1 MTKTISAKNGKDPF
15 IEILHRVLDEAAIF
29 VIGGF
34 PFFKQI
40 TLEAL
45 ETIFATKALGR
56 QLALVS
62 IDNNMHYVSRNMT
75 A

>member
-1 MTKTISAKNGKDPF
+1 M
-15 IEILHRVLDEAAIF
+15 
-29 VIGGF
+29 IGGF
-34 PFFKQI
+34 PFFKKA

-62 IDNNMHYVSRNMT
+62 IELIIILCTICRQKNDCLGHEVGKNV
-75 A
+75 